1 MGFYERDPLISAGPN
16 MNTTMVYLE
25 ANDTDPD
32 LSGAL
37 DAGN

>member
-1 MGFYERDPLISAGPN
+1 MGGDQDPGISAGSD

-25 ANDTDPD
+25 ANNTDPD